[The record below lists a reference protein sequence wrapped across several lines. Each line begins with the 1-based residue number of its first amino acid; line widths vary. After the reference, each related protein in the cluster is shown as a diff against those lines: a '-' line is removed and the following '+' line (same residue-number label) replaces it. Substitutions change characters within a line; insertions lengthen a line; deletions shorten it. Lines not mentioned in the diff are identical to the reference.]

1 MRGAAAI
8 GVVLLWAGLA
18 QARGTCVVNGKKPP
32 PIVVTVA
39 PRDAAPFK
47 LRVVGLPL
55 SVATGGL
62 AEAAHVTVR
71 GGALAFTGDA
81 EPADLPVRTRR
92 AVDATNG
99 MVRLAADTDKLTLH
113 ARVGTRWVDADVRL
127 GPSIQ
132 LRGLTLPCDAL
143 TLDDDVPEP
152 KPQLDPETGPR
163 WIAAGKLLHFR
174 GGPDKGPAMEVA
186 VDDPAALELRRTEEH
201 GDWMRVTTRWPDGTT
216 IAGWVRKAELVAET
230 VRHDRL
236 GDDVPLA
243 QAATCKQEATAR
255 ENERISLAPVTV
267 GAEVYA
273 ARLIGRW
280 AKVIDG
286 KPLKVRWRPKDD
298 WVEIVGV
305 PGLASVGDC
314 MSSTVL
320 LDAWLPRSAVKL
332 PTEPVATTTPSGA
345 AVKP

>member
-1 MRGAAAI
+1 MATM
-8 GVVLLWAGLA
+8 LLWAGAA
-18 QARGTCVVNGKKPP
+18 QARGTCVVSGKKPP

-47 LRVVGLPL
+47 LRVAGLPL

-62 AEAAHVTVR
+62 AEPAHVTVR
-71 GGALAFTGDA
+71 GGALAFTADA
-81 EPADLPVRTRR
+81 QPADLPVRTRR
-92 AVDATNG
+92 GVDATNG
-99 MVRLAADTDKLTLH
+99 MVHLAADTDKLTLH
-113 ARVGTRWVDADVRL
+113 ARVGGRWVDADVRL
-127 GPSIQ
+127 GPSVE

-152 KPQLDPETGPR
+152 KPQLDEDTSPR

-186 VDDPAALELRRTEEH
+186 VDEPEALELRRTEEQ

-216 IAGWVRKAELVAET
+216 IAGWVKKAELSPET

-236 GDDVPLA
+236 GDAPLGVT
-243 QAATCKQEATAR
+243 ATCKEDATTR
-255 ENERISLAPVTV
+255 ENERISVAPVSV

-286 KPLKVRWRPKDD
+286 KHLRVRWRPKDD
-298 WVEIVGV
+298 WVEIVGA

-314 MSSTVL
+314 INSTVL
-320 LDAWLPRSAVKL
+320 IDAWLPRAAVKL
-332 PTEPVATTTPSGA
+332 PTEPVAASSPGGA